1 MTFFF
6 GEGGERSLKP
16 RNGSG
21 GRGFLLLQ
29 RVKLI
34 NGLSLYGRTAVVVTN
49 SVMLLVRLNL
59 RQSVPSGPVPVRNA
73 AIPVRRHFFFLCQN
87 QINA

>member
-29 RVKLI
+29 RVKLV
-34 NGLSLYGRTAVVVTN
+34 NGLSLHRWTAVVVTN
-49 SVMLLVRLNL
+49 PVMLLLRLNL
-59 RQSVPSGPVPVRNA
+59 RKSVPSAPVTVRNA
-73 AIPVRRHFFFLCQN
+73 AIPVRRHFFSLPKSN
-87 QINA
+87 